1 MGKITFLIL
10 FLIITNSR
18 AQQSIFG
25 VPQNSATTQN
35 KMNIAKKY
43 TDQAYIA
50 YADGNIEKSKYF
62 IDQSQKD
69 GFKSGD
75 FYYLL
80 GAYMYRTNEPK
91 AAKRY
96 WNIAYK
102 EGGCW
107 ECKEYLEKLK
117 NKEPLDNILLINAKK
132 HVEKL
137 NTKN

>member
-1 MGKITFLIL
+1 MKKTILFIL
-10 FLIITNSR
+10 FLTITNSH
-18 AQQSIFG
+18 AQQNIFG
-25 VPQNSATTQN
+25 VPQNSATTQS
-35 KMNIAKKY
+35 KMDIAKKY

-80 GAYMYRTNEPK
+80 GAYMYRTNELK

-117 NKEPLDNILLINAKK
+117 NKEPLENILLANAKNY
-132 HVEKL
+132 VEKL
-137 NTKN
+137 NAKN

>member
-1 MGKITFLIL
+1 MDL
-10 FLIITNSR
+10 
-18 AQQSIFG
+18 
-25 VPQNSATTQN
+25 
-35 KMNIAKKY
+35 AKNY

-50 YADGNIEKSKYF
+50 YAEGNLEKSKYYV
-62 IDQSQKD
+62 DQSQEN

-80 GAYMYRTNEPK
+80 GAYMYRTNEMK

-107 ECKEYLEKLK
+107 DCKEYLEKLK
-117 NKEPLDNILLINAKK
+117 NKEQLDEILMQKAKHYVDQLK
-132 HVEKL
+132 S
-137 NTKN
+137 KN